1 MLSKEGM
8 LAEDVRIQVGSRS
21 YHNLDHYSPNW
32 VSTGPSIYGAFNS
45 FRPDTFEYDESG
57 EPIVAK
63 FREPIVRGIGKGT
76 RRIRIPISRMR
87 EEISDL
93 EDALWKA
100 VDDESNV
107 RVIGEGNIQLRVN
120 EQAERIRELINQRKD
135 FLKMYVD
142 MPRELE
148 QYYAGIELTK

>member
-21 YHNLDHYSPNW
+21 YHNLGHYSPNCRF
-32 VSTGPSIYGAFNS
+32 TGPSIYGAFNS
-45 FRPDTFEYDESG
+45 FTPDVFEYESG
-57 EPIVAK
+57 KPVVAK
-63 FREPIVRGIGKGT
+63 FMPAFAGVENATK
-76 RRIRIPISRMR
+76 RIRIPISRMR

-93 EDALWKA
+93 EDVLWKA

-120 EQAERIRELINQRKD
+120 EQVERIRELIKQRKD
-135 FLKMYVD
+135 FLEMYVD

-148 QYYAGIELTK
+148 QHYAGIELTK

>member
-8 LAEDVRIQVGSRS
+8 LAEDVRIQVGNRS
-21 YHNLDHYSPNW
+21 YHNLDHYSPNCRF
-32 VSTGPSIYGAFNS
+32 TGPSIYGAFNS
-45 FRPDTFEYDESG
+45 FTPDVFEYESG
-57 EPIVAK
+57 KPAVAK
-63 FREPIVRGIGKGT
+63 FMPAFAGVENATK
-76 RRIRIPISRMR
+76 RIRIPISRMR

-120 EQAERIRELINQRKD
+120 EQAEKIRELIKQRKD
-135 FLKMYVD
+135 FLRMYVD

-148 QYYAGIELTK
+148 QHYAGIELTK